1 MNSTIQEL
9 MRKATQ
15 LTKAGRLDEATN
27 VIRRTLGG
35 LSKNPRHAQAQ
46 SRAANAANSEG
57 TANAPKPPSASS
69 QQAANTRSGELQA
82 PIKPPRMHADAILEA
97 DVIAEHQPS
106 RATAEAPP
114 DAAEPKPRPP
124 AAEAAT
130 PAQRQAGEISP
141 STKRAWAKDS
151 GDTFSSG
158 SFTHTVLTRHYK
170 LYTPPVVTGAASPL
184 VVMLHGCTQ
193 NADDFAAGTAM
204 NEMAREQG
212 FYVLYPEQSQDA
224 NPSRC
229 WNWFNHNHQQRDRGE
244 PALLAEMTLK
254 MIRSHNIDPARVYI
268 AGLSA
273 GAAMAVIV
281 AAAYPEMFA
290 AVGVHSGLARGA
302 ASNVLEALK
311 VMKNGIAG
319 ASLPINGN
327 RVGFTS
333 AAAAARTQ
341 MLVPAIVFHG
351 DKDQTVHPRNGEQVL
366 AAALLGV
373 IDEYASGST
382 SAEKTDAGNS
392 GHRQVHQG
400 VSAQGRRYTRSVHHD
415 ANGNAIAE
423 HWVLHGAGHAW
434 SGGRA
439 TGSYTDAKG
448 PDASSEMLRFFFQQR
463 KS

>member
-35 LSKNPRHAQAQ
+35 LSKSPRHAQAQ
-46 SRAANAANSEG
+46 SRSTNAANAAG
-57 TANAPKPPSASS
+57 TANAPKPRSASS

-82 PIKPPRMHADAILEA
+82 PIKPPRMHAEPILDAR
-97 DVIAEHQPS
+97 VIAEHRPS
-106 RATAEAPP
+106 SANAQA
-114 DAAEPKPRPP
+114 RPA
-124 AAEAAT
+124 AAEAKPRAEDAETAT
-130 PAQRQAGEISP
+130 PAQRQAGEKSHP
-141 STKRAWAKDS
+141 ANRVWAKDS
-151 GDTFSSG
+151 GNTFSSG
-158 SFTHTVLTRHYK
+158 RFTHTVLTRHYK
-170 LYTPPVVTGAASPL
+170 LFAPPVITGAALPL

-244 PALLAEMTLK
+244 PALLAEMTLEI
-254 MIRSHNIDPARVYI
+254 IRSHNIDPARVFI

-319 ASLPINGN
+319 PSLPINGN
-327 RVGFTS
+327 GVGFTS

-341 MLVPAIVFHG
+341 TLVPAIVFHG

-366 AAALLGV
+366 AAALTGV
-373 IDEYASGST
+373 IDEDASGSGFN
-382 SAEKTDAGNS
+382 EKPGGGNS

-415 ANGNAIAE
+415 ENGNAIAE

-448 PDASSEMLRFFFQQR
+448 PDASGEMLRFFFQQR
-463 KS
+463 KG